1 MAESEQ
7 AQPPPRRGGST
18 KLQIQLANTG
28 EFRRPT
34 PLDAFRLAR
43 RKFLAAERIDMSAL
57 ADELGVNRVTL
68 YRWVGSREQLL
79 VEVIWSLGSRT
90 LASCDRRTRAKGAD
104 RIVKIVTRFLD
115 DVISNEGMRRWLA
128 EEGELAMRLLTR
140 HDTDFQPRLIGAI
153 EDLLREETEGGR
165 LDLPVDLHE
174 VAYVIVRLIESYT
187 YLDLITGEQ
196 PDAQRAEP
204 VLRLLLR

>member
-1 MAESEQ
+1 MA
-7 AQPPPRRGGST
+7 ATDQPPPQRGSST
-18 KLQIQLANTG
+18 KLQIQLASTG

-43 RKFLAAERIDMSAL
+43 RKFLSAERIDMSAL
-57 ADELGVNRVTL
+57 AEELGVNRVTL

-90 LASCDRRTRAKGAD
+90 LENCDRRTRVKGSE

-115 DVISNEGMRRWLA
+115 EVISNKGMRRWLA
-128 EEGELAMRLLTR
+128 DEGELAMRLLTR

-153 EDLLREETEGGR
+153 EELLREETDAGR
-165 LDLPVDLHE
+165 LELPVDLHE

-187 YLDLITGEQ
+187 YLDLITGEE

>member
-1 MAESEQ
+1 VTAHASPTRTRTRTRLQ
-7 AQPPPRRGGST
+7 RALADDAPARRS
-18 KLQIQLANTG
+18 
-28 EFRRPT
+28 T
-34 PLDAFRLAR
+34 PLDAFLLAR
-43 RKFLAAERIDMSAL
+43 RKFLAAERIDMSGL

-90 LASCDRRTRAKGAD
+90 LEKVKARVRAKGAE
-104 RIVKIVTRFLD
+104 RIVRVVTRFLE

-140 HDTDFQPRLIGAI
+140 HDTDFQPRLIDAI
-153 EDLLREETEGGR
+153 HELLVEETDAGR
-165 LDLPVDLHE
+165 LDLPVDLRE

-187 YLDLITGEQ
+187 YLDLITGEA

-204 VLRLLLR
+204 VLRLLLRA

>member
-1 MAESEQ
+1 MA
-7 AQPPPRRGGST
+7 ATDRPPTHRPTAT
-18 KLQIQLANTG
+18 KLQVQLRGAAD
-28 EFRRPT
+28 FRRPT

-79 VEVIWSLGSRT
+79 VEIVWSLGSKT
-90 LASCDRRTRAKGAD
+90 LANVDRRTRSRGAE
-104 RIVKIVTRFLD
+104 RIVKVVTRFLD

-140 HDTDFQPRLIGAI
+140 HDTDFQPRLIAAI
-153 EDLLREETEGGR
+153 EALLREETDAGR
-165 LDLPVDLHE
+165 LELPVDLHE

>member
-1 MAESEQ
+1 VTTEAS
-7 AQPPPRRGGST
+7 PPRTR
-18 KLQIQLANTG
+18 LQRALA
-28 EFRRPT
+28 EDAQVHRST
-34 PLDAFRLAR
+34 PLDAFLLAR
-43 RKFLAAERIDMSAL
+43 RKFLAAERIDMSGL

-90 LASCDRRTRAKGAD
+90 LEKVKRRVRAKGAE
-104 RIVKIVTRFLD
+104 RIVRVVTRFLE

-140 HDTDFQPRLIGAI
+140 HDTDFQPRLIDAI
-153 EDLLREETEGGR
+153 QELLTEETEAGR